1 MGRKL
6 QEFFEVQYAQLP
18 DDDVGDSPIA
28 YNFHSADV
36 VEVRA
41 HVWVSEKYCAAMD
54 AKKPRY
60 CMVITSRCRARTT

>member
-18 DDDVGDSPIA
+18 DDDEGDSPVA

-41 HVWVSEKYCAAMD
+41 HVWFLEKILCGDGCKIHDDTAW
-54 AKKPRY
+54 
-60 CMVITSRCRARTT
+60 